1 MCHKNF
7 PFPISNSILRE
18 NSAHTLIL
26 SMGNGVHSH
35 GILKLEL
42 AHLATT

>member
-18 NSAHTLIL
+18 NSAHTL

-35 GILKLEL
+35 GILKLEQ